1 MRAAPP
7 APGWRTWLALPVAL
21 LALNASLTFVNVWP
35 TPKVRWGG
43 TLSVELAAAVLLLA
57 IAERRRVRLARTLL
71 PALWV
76 PLVAGHYLDV
86 TAPGLYGRDVN
97 LYWDAQHLGNVT
109 GMLSYVAPWWLI
121 ALVLAAVVSVIAGAF
136 LLGRLAFGPLVRAC
150 EVPTLRRALGATAC
164 VLVAFFLAGEVSGA
178 SAGTGVATS
187 RGMVRPWFADP
198 ASAAYVRQARFVL
211 AMVGPWR
218 VAPTLGATPPAMQ
231 RDLRPFGADV
241 VLAFVESYG
250 AVTYDRPDL
259 ARVVAPARHA
269 LAAAASASGRQ
280 VLSAFVDSPTFGASS
295 WLAHL
300 SLLSGVEVRDQY
312 AYTVLMT
319 EPRDTLP
326 RLFRRSGY
334 RAVALMPGVRQAW
347 PEGAFYGFDRI
358 YGRADLEYRGPQ
370 FGWWGIPDQYAL
382 AAIDAREFTPDR
394 TQPVFVVFPTS
405 TTHAPFGPVAP
416 YLADWS
422 QVRQPD
428 AYDPDE
434 IARIMAAPPDLTNL
448 SPSYAHATAYDLQCF
463 AGYVQQHA
471 ADDQVL
477 ILIGDHQPPAAV
489 SGPGAS
495 HEVPMHVVT
504 SRPEVVR
511 ALRAAGFVPGVVPQR
526 PAVSRMHA
534 LVPTLVEA
542 FAASPRP
549 VAE

>member
-1 MRAAPP
+1 MAAAAP
-7 APGWRTWLALPVAL
+7 APSWRTWLALPAAV

-35 TPKVRWGG
+35 TPKVRWGWA
-43 TLSVELAAAVLLLA
+43 LSVELAVTVAALA
-57 IAERRRVRLARTLL
+57 IATRWRTRLARTLL
-71 PALWV
+71 PAVWMT
-76 PLVAGHYLDV
+76 LVAGHYLDV

-97 LYWDAQHLGNVT
+97 LYWDAQHLGNVS
-109 GMLSYVAPWWLI
+109 GMLSRVASWWLI
-121 ALVLAAVVSVIAGAF
+121 GLVVAAVVLVVAGAF
-136 LLGRLAFGPLVRAC
+136 LLARWALRPLADAMDTPGMRHG
-150 EVPTLRRALGATAC
+150 LGAVSV
-164 VLVAFFLAGEVSGA
+164 VLVAAFAVGEAGA
-178 SAGTGVATS
+178 LPD
-187 RGMVRPWFADP
+187 VRRSFADP
-198 ASAAYVRQARFVL
+198 ASAAYLRQARYVL

-218 VAPTLGATPPAMQ
+218 VAPTLGPTPAAMQ

-259 ARVVAPARHA
+259 ARVVHPAREA
-269 LAAAASASGRQ
+269 LQTAAAGAGRE
-280 VLSAFVDSPTFGASS
+280 VLSALVESPTFGASS

-300 SLLSGVEVRDQY
+300 SLLTGVEVRDQY

-319 EPRDTLP
+319 EARDSLP
-326 RLFRRSGY
+326 RLFRRAGY
-334 RAVALMPGVRQAW
+334 RAVGLMPGVRQAW

-358 YGRADLEYRGPQ
+358 YGRADLAYRGPQ

-382 AAIDAREFTPDR
+382 AALDALELTESPRR
-394 TQPVFVVFPTS
+394 PVFAVFPTS

-416 YLADWS
+416 YLDDWS
-422 QVRQPD
+422 RVRRPD
-428 AYDPDE
+428 AYDPAE
-434 IARIMAAPPDLTNL
+434 IARIMATPPDLTSL
-448 SPSYAHATAYDLQCF
+448 SPSYAHATAYDLRCF

-471 ADDQVL
+471 GDDQVL
-477 ILIGDHQPPAAV
+477 VLIGDHQPPAAV

-495 HEVPMHVVT
+495 HEVPMHVIT

-511 ALRAAGFVPGVVPQR
+511 ALRTAGFVPGVTPAR

-534 LVPTLVEA
+534 LVPTLIDA